1 MLKRPINS
9 SLNLLKNVNYQ
20 AKPNSLSLRYAKQLL
35 DVGGNGNSGVP
46 AGHRVLA
53 RLYAGEALILL
64 DRISEAVAYLDPHKV
79 SS

>member
-1 MLKRPINS
+1 M
-9 SLNLLKNVNYQ
+9 
-20 AKPNSLSLRYAKQLL
+20 KPNSLSLRYAKQLL
-35 DVGGNGNSGVP
+35 DLGGNGNSGVP

-79 SS
+79 SM